1 MLEVTQHKSWD
12 KLELLQPEWNRVLAS
27 SGTDTFFLTWEWISA
42 WWKNYG
48 NKRLLFTLTA
58 RDQNKLVAV
67 APFYLDS
74 VHRLGANWNCLK
86 LIGDGSGDSDY
97 QDIFAEAGR
106 EKEAVSAF
114 VDFLQEHRT
123 EWDTLEFES
132 TPEKST
138 CLGALR
144 AAAGE
149 KSWRIDIENVA
160 CSTIRLLPRWDDYLQ
175 SLKPRLRSKVRSSL
189 AFLEKQMRTVPVT
202 CSGAEQLDEWLP
214 ILFDL
219 HTRRWQEAGKPGVFR
234 NLSKRNFYHDISLAS
249 LEKGWLAFHRLDW
262 GERALA
268 MQYGFIYKN
277 QFLLLQEGYDPA
289 FESLRPGQTLRAWLL
304 RHWMESGLA
313 EYDFLAGAAKHKAE
327 WGAQQKLSLRVRA
340 TPKRSSM
347 LVFHDLPGTSIA
359 AKEHLRR
366 VIPEALLAWRKR
378 AHERKA
384 SRAFA
389 APTDRP
395 YGSLVRRIARWSI
408 FRAYSSTPLGTVG
421 RHLASNYVWSSR
433 DGSSHGRNLRQRR
446 APICQILIYHRVNDD
461 NDPFLAASPVGIFQ
475 MQMEYIA
482 KHFQVISLDKLASR
496 EWARGDEKF
505 YLAVTFDDGYRDNY
519 LNAFPILKRLS
530 IPATIFLTTGC
541 IEKSTL
547 PWYDQV
553 SLGFKLT
560 TRPHLDL
567 RGLGGAEATM
577 DSVETRFLTMKA
589 TLEWLWG
596 LPTSERLRR
605 LPELFQALRVPASL
619 NLPNFMLNW
628 DEVREMGKEGI
639 GFGAHTVTHPV
650 LSKTSRE
657 SMAKEIQESKKTIEL
672 QIRQP
677 VRHFAY
683 PFGRCGDFTADTK
696 VVLREAG
703 FETAVTTIPGYNGT
717 NDDLLELK
725 RFSPWARDSGMFAL
739 QMDWRRLVGFTPQEE
754 NVRGLFGRNEA
765 EPLPSPLMAAREVG
779 PHVG

>member
-12 KLELLQPEWNRVLAS
+12 ELELLEPEWDPVLAA
-27 SGTDTFFLTWEWISA
+27 SGADTFFLTWEWISA

-48 NKRLLFTLTA
+48 DKRPLFTLTA
-58 RDQNKLVAV
+58 RDHGKLIAV

-74 VHRLGANWNCLK
+74 VHRFGANWNCLK

-106 EKEAVSAF
+106 EKEALSGF

-132 TPEKST
+132 MPETST
-138 CLGALR
+138 CLGMLR

-149 KSWRIDIENVA
+149 KSWRLDTENVA
-160 CSTIRLLPRWDDYLQ
+160 CSTMRFPHRWDDYLQ
-175 SLKPRLRSKVRSSL
+175 SLKPRFRSKVRSSL
-189 AFLEKQMRTVPVT
+189 AFLEKQMRTVPLACNAV
-202 CSGAEQLDEWLP
+202 EQLDEWLP

-219 HTRRWQEAGKPGVFR
+219 HTRRWQEEGKPGVFR
-234 NLSKRNFYHDISLAS
+234 NISKRNFYHDISRAA

-277 QFLLLQEGYDPA
+277 QFLLLQEGYDPE
-289 FESLRPGQTLRAWLL
+289 FEGLRPGQMLRAWLL

-313 EYDFLAGAAKHKAE
+313 EYDFLAGATKHKAE

-347 LVFHDLPGTSIA
+347 LVFQSLPGTSIA
-359 AKEHLRR
+359 AKERLRK
-366 VIPEALLAWRKR
+366 VIPEPLLALRKR

-384 SRAFA
+384 SHAIA
-389 APTDRP
+389 APADRP
-395 YGSLVRRIARWSI
+395 DGSLVRRIVRWSI
-408 FRAYSSTPLGTVG
+408 SHAYSSTPLGTVG
-421 RHLASNYVWSSR
+421 RHLASNYVWISGNGSSR
-433 DGSSHGRNLRQRR
+433 RRNLRQRR
-446 APICQILIYHRVNDD
+446 TPICQILIYHRVNDD
-461 NDPFLAASPVGIFQ
+461 DDPFLAASPVKMFQ

-482 KHFQVISLDKLASR
+482 KHFQVISLDKLANG
-496 EWARGDEKF
+496 EWAKGGEKF
-505 YLAVTFDDGYRDNY
+505 CLAVTFDDGYRDNY
-519 LNAFPILKRLS
+519 LNAFPILKSLG

-567 RGLGGAEATM
+567 RGLGGPEATM
-577 DSVETRFLTMKA
+577 DSMETRLLTMKA

-605 LPELFQALRVPASL
+605 LPELFHALRVPASL

-628 DEVREMGKEGI
+628 DEVREMSKQGI

-650 LSKTSRE
+650 LSKTSQDE
-657 SMAKEIQESKKTIEL
+657 VVKEIQESKKNIEF
-672 QIRQP
+672 QIHQP
-677 VRHFAY
+677 VHHFAY
-683 PFGRCGDFTADTK
+683 PFGRCGDFTVDTR
-696 VVLREAG
+696 VILQEAG
-703 FETAVTTIPGYNGT
+703 FETAVTTIPGYNGM
-717 NDDLLELK
+717 NDDPLELK
-725 RFSPWARDSGMFAL
+725 RFSPWALDRGMFAL

-754 NVRGLFGRNEA
+754 SVRGLFGRDVTK
-765 EPLPSPLMAAREVG
+765 PFPSPLAAAEEVR

>member
-12 KLELLQPEWNRVLAS
+12 ELELLEPEWNRVLAS
-27 SGTDTFFLTWEWISA
+27 SGADTFFLTWEWISA

-48 NKRLLFTLTA
+48 DKRPLFTLTA
-58 RDQNKLVAV
+58 RDQNKLIAV

-74 VHRLGANWNCLK
+74 VHRFGANWNCLK

-149 KSWRIDIENVA
+149 KSWRLDTETVA
-160 CSTIRLLPRWDDYLQ
+160 CSTMRLPPRWDDYLQ

-219 HTRRWQEAGKPGVFR
+219 HTRRWQEVGKPGVFR
-234 NLSKRNFYHDISLAS
+234 SSAKRNFYDNISRAA
-249 LEKGWLAFHRLDW
+249 LERGWLAFHRLDW

-268 MQYGFIYKN
+268 MQYGFIYRN

-304 RHWMESGLA
+304 RNWIQSGLA

-340 TPKRSSM
+340 TPKRSGV
-347 LVFHDLPGTSIA
+347 LVFHNLPGATNA
-359 AKEHLRR
+359 VRKGLRK
-366 VIPEALLAWRKR
+366 VIPEPLLAWRKR
-378 AHERKA
+378 AYERKA

-389 APTDRP
+389 APTDRSS
-395 YGSLVRRIARWSI
+395 GSLVRRIFRWSI
-408 FRAYSSTPLGTVG
+408 SRAYSSTPFGTVG

-433 DGSSHGRNLRQRR
+433 NGSSRGRKLRQRR
-446 APICQILIYHRVNDD
+446 APICQILIFHRINDD
-461 NDPFLAASPVGIFQ
+461 NDPFLAASPVKAFE

-482 KHFQVISLDKLASR
+482 KHFPVISLDKLANG
-496 EWARGDEKF
+496 EWAKGGEKF
-505 YLAVTFDDGYRDNY
+505 CLAVTFDDGYRDNY
-519 LNAFPILKRLS
+519 LNAFPILKRLGV
-530 IPATIFLTTGC
+530 PATIFLTTGC

-560 TRPHLDL
+560 TRPSLNL
-567 RGLGGAEATM
+567 RGLGGPEATM
-577 DSVETRFLTMKA
+577 DSTGTRLLAMRE

-596 LPTSERLRR
+596 LPTSERLRS
-605 LPELFQALRVPASL
+605 LPELFHALRVPTSL

-628 DEVREMGKEGI
+628 DEVREMGKQGI
-639 GFGAHTVTHPV
+639 GFGAHTVRHPV
-650 LSKTSRE
+650 LSKTSRDGVVE
-657 SMAKEIQESKKTIEL
+657 EIQESKKNIEL

-696 VVLREAG
+696 VILREAG
-703 FETAVTTIPGYNGT
+703 FETAVTTIPGYNGL
-717 NDDLLELK
+717 NDDPLELK
-725 RFSPWARDSGMFAL
+725 RFSPWAQDRGMFAL
-739 QMDWRRLVGFTPQEE
+739 QMDWRRLVGFTLQEE
-754 NVRGLFGRNEA
+754 SVRGLFGRDVA
-765 EPLPSPLMAAREVG
+765 EPFPSPLAATEEVR